1 MLQALLSGSSVE
13 SLHEIRKHIIM
24 TRGRD
29 REDTCIVLFT
39 LWSDSDVIF
48 YTAVR
53 SLTTNILQALQD
65 SSFSGK
71 AVELDSFEQ
80 TYDLKQ

>member
-1 MLQALLSGSSVE
+1 MHSSVYTVV
-13 SLHEIRKHIIM
+13 R
-24 TRGRD
+24 
-29 REDTCIVLFT
+29 C
-39 LWSDSDVIF
+39 DVIF